1 MKKHILAGLTA
12 SVLAVTC
19 TAQIPAVLSASAA
32 DSYDMQM
39 SIKLDGEKKEISPYI
54 YGVNESGNT
63 NTIKNVTTPAVR
75 QGGNR
80 FTGYNWETNYSNA
93 GKDWNN
99 SSDTYLGD
107 DSDGTAYQATQLSKI
122 CEENKIPYKIAT
134 LQMAGYVAAD
144 KNGSVSESD
153 AAPSS
158 RWNKVEF
165 KKGSALSDTPDLTD
179 NTVYMDEY
187 VNYLI
192 KNLGD
197 STTSAGI
204 QGYNLDNEPVLWNDS
219 HSLLHQ
225 DDVSNQELVS
235 KSIALANVVK
245 DLDPHAEIYG
255 PAFWGILPCVQ
266 AGTGDNYKDPDWE
279 AVKGTY
285 SWYMDYYLKQMADAE
300 QQYGK
305 RLLDAVDVHYYAQD
319 CETDDGILQAARS
332 LYDPEYKE
340 NSWLTQW
347 FGSSFP
353 FLTRMQESIE
363 SSYPGT
369 KLALTEYNLANIA
382 NEDTTGKSVVSAIA
396 ETEALGAFADQG
408 VYLATYWG
416 TLSKCPYVVSAINLY
431 TNYDGNGSAFGNT
444 LVESSSPDLSKAAIF
459 AAIQDNDDSKVTT
472 VISNKE
478 KESTEK
484 AVISLEGTDT
494 NYKSAVVYA
503 ITQDSSEIKILD
515 VQNDISDNQVTIELP
530 PLSVAQVVISDK
542 TTEVTIPDEPN
553 VEVKKTTYAFSDLE
567 TSENGCPMIPLGD
580 KEHLKEIILNVTA
593 ASNAGSSWC
602 VGGGAL
608 CFNKVVQNGSSDEV
622 WGNKSF
628 QYRLN
633 TNDVT
638 IPFDDQYTIV
648 VDEKSTT
655 VTGFCNDT
663 YAELQNWWASS
674 EKDSE
679 KGTDISTTFN
689 SVTLVYEYN
698 SDKPDV
704 TATTPAVT
712 TSTAESTTET
722 TSAAHSS
729 DTTASIATTE
739 SSVSD
744 SSETTETTEST
755 ATSFSSETKS
765 HTTATTPVSNDIFY
779 GDVSLDG
786 RIDITDAVLLNKAA
800 AGQVFLNTQAQINA
814 DCNADGSVDN
824 RDAIALL
831 RFLVHLAESL
841 PEA

>member
-63 NTIKNVTTPAVR
+63 NTLKSVTTHAVR

-93 GKDWNN
+93 GRDWAD
-99 SSDTYLGD
+99 SSDTHMGD
-107 DSDGTAYQATQLSKI
+107 VSDGAAYQARQLSKI
-122 CEENKIPYKIAT
+122 CGENGVDYKMAT

-144 KNGSVSESD
+144 KNGSVSESE

-165 KKGSALSDTPDLTD
+165 KKDGTLSETPDLTD
-179 NTVYMDEY
+179 DTVYMDEY
-187 VNYLI
+187 VNYLVQ
-192 KNLGD
+192 NLGD
-197 STTSAGI
+197 STTSTGI
-204 QGYNLDNEPVLWNDS
+204 QGYNLDNEPVLWNDT
-219 HSLLHQ
+219 HPLLHK
-225 DDVSNQELVS
+225 DEVSNQELVS

-245 DLDPHAEIYG
+245 DLDPNAEIYG

-279 AVKGTY
+279 AVKGQY

-300 QQYGK
+300 QQYGR
-305 RLLDAVDVHYYAQD
+305 RLLDVVDVHYYAQD
-319 CETDDGILQAARS
+319 CETDDSILQAARS
-332 LYDPEYKE
+332 LYDPDYKE

-363 SSYPGT
+363 RSYPGT
-369 KLALTEYNLANIA
+369 KLALTEYNLANIT

-459 AAIQDNDDSKVTT
+459 ASIQDDNDSTVTT
-472 VISNKE
+472 VVSNKD
-478 KESTEK
+478 KEATEK

-503 ITQDSSEIKILD
+503 ISQNSSEIKILD
-515 VQNDISDNQVTIELP
+515 VQNDISGNEVTVELP

-542 TTEVTIPDEPN
+542 TTEVTVPDEPN
-553 VEVKKTTYAFSDLE
+553 IEVKKTTYAFSDLE
-567 TSENGCPMIPLGD
+567 TSKNGYPMIPLGD
-580 KEHLKEIILNVTA
+580 KEHLKEVILNVTA
-593 ASNAGSSWC
+593 TSNAGSGWC

-608 CFNKVVQNGSSDEV
+608 CFNKVVQKGSSDEV

-648 VDEKSTT
+648 VDEKSTAI
-655 VTGFCNDT
+655 TGSCNDT

-689 SVTLVYEYN
+689 SVTLVYEYD
-698 SDKPDV
+698 SDKPDG
-704 TATTPAVT
+704 TTTTPAVT
-712 TSTAESTTET
+712 TTTEESTTTET
-722 TSAAHSS
+722 STTDSSKTTTDVSTESPASS
-729 DTTASIATTE
+729 DTETDTT
-739 SSVSD
+739 
-744 SSETTETTEST
+744 TTVLVPNV
-755 ATSFSSETKS
+755 AL
-765 HTTATTPVSNDIFY
+765 Y

-800 AGQVFLNTQAQINA
+800 AGQVSLNTQAQMNA

-824 RDAIALL
+824 GDAVALL

-841 PEA
+841 PET